1 MPVQTVDGGSGF
13 TITSDGST
21 ADLELLA
28 ESAVVVGAELV
39 PGTEIVSV
47 MLDQRLQPTGELVDV
62 MMIGWRI
69 IGLPGTFYV
78 HPGADYLW
86 GEAAPAYIARRKA
99 EVEAIYDLGG

>member
-1 MPVQTVDGGSGF
+1 MPIQPVDGGSGF
-13 TITSDGST
+13 TITPDGAQ

-47 MLDQRLQPTGELVDV
+47 MLDQRLDTSGSLVDV
-62 MMIGWRI
+62 MMIGFRI

-86 GEAAPAYIARRKA
+86 GLAAPAYIARRKA
-99 EVEAIYDLGG
+99 EVEAIYELGG

>member
-1 MPVQTVDGGSGF
+1 MPIQPQGGQ
-13 TITSDGST
+13 
-21 ADLELLA
+21 APLEAIA

-47 MLDQRLQPTGELVDV
+47 MLDQREQVDGSLVDV
-62 MMIGWRI
+62 MMIGYRI

-78 HPGADYLW
+78 HPGADYRW

-99 EVEAIYDLGG
+99 EIESIYSLGG

>member
-1 MPVQTVDGGSGF
+1 MPIQPQGGQ
-13 TITSDGST
+13 
-21 ADLELLA
+21 APLEAIA

-47 MLDQRLQPTGELVDV
+47 MLDQREQADGSLVDV
-62 MMIGWRI
+62 MMIGYRI

-78 HPGADYLW
+78 HPGADYRW

-99 EVEAIYDLGG
+99 EIESIYSLGG